1 MSASTLSLSTV
12 VRSELVKL
20 RSQRS
25 YLWLL
30 LGVVAFTAVLG
41 PFEAIGVVVAASGG
55 EGAASLDDLLSLA
68 LSGLST
74 ACILGGIA
82 GVLAVTVEY
91 PTRAIRTTFT
101 AVPRRGLVVAA
112 KALATA
118 LVLGTAVLLASGTA
132 VVATRVVLATAEV
145 HLPLGVTTLRVVL
158 GSAMYVVTWAWLGQA
173 LAWLV
178 RSAVGATMSLIA
190 VMFMVPA
197 LVGLLPRV
205 AAAAVV
211 PHLPSQAS
219 AALLVV
225 QRDATISA
233 PAVALAVLVAELVV
247 GLALALAHVA
257 RRDA

>member
-1 MSASTLSLSTV
+1 MSASSLSLSTV

-30 LGVVAFTAVLG
+30 LGAVAFTAVLG
-41 PFEAIGVVVAASGG
+41 PFEAVGVVVAGSGG
-55 EGAASLDDLLSLA
+55 AGAASLDDLLSLA

-74 ACILGGIA
+74 AGILGGIA

-101 AVPRRGLVVAA
+101 AVPRRALVVAA

-118 LVLGTAVLLASGTA
+118 VVLGTAVLLASGIA
-132 VVATRVVLATAEV
+132 VVAARVVLATADV
-145 HLPLGVTTLRVVL
+145 HLPLGPTTLRVVL
-158 GSAMYVVTWAWLGQA
+158 GSAVYVVAWAWLGQA

-197 LVGLLPRV
+197 LVALLPRA

-211 PHLPSQAS
+211 PHLPSHA
-219 AALLVV
+219 ATALLVV
-225 QRDATISA
+225 EPDATLSA
-233 PAVALAVLVAELVV
+233 PVVALAVLLAELVV
-247 GLALALAHVA
+247 GLVLALAHVA